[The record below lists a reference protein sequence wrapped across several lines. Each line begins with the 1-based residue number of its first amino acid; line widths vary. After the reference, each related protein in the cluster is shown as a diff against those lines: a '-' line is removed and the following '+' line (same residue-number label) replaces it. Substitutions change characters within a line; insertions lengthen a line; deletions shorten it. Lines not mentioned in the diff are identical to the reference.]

1 MFELDRLEITQEGF
15 SLTADWSVA
24 KGQKI
29 AIIGP
34 SGGGKTTLLS
44 AIAGF
49 VAPACGDIL
58 LDGVS
63 MSKLAPGKRP
73 VSLLFQSH
81 NLFPHLSVFQ
91 NVGLGLRAD
100 LKLSPPQQD
109 AVHVALAEVG
119 LKEKAA
125 QKPANLSGGQAQRA
139 ALARVLLR
147 KKPLLLLDEP
157 FAALGPALKVEML
170 DLVDKIVARTGS
182 TLLMVTHDPADAKR
196 ITDLTVLVDGGV
208 AQRPVATDAL
218 FANPP
223 AALSRYLGT

>member
-1 MFELDRLEITQEGF
+1 MFKLDRLEIQQGGF
-15 SLTADWSVA
+15 SLSADWSVP

-49 VAPACGDIL
+49 VAPSSGDIL
-58 LDGVS
+58 LDGVP
-63 MSKLAPGKRP
+63 MTKLAPGKRP

-81 NLFPHLSVFQ
+81 NLFPHLTVFQ
-91 NVGLGLRAD
+91 NVGLGVRAD
-100 LKLSPPQQD
+100 LKLSSGQSE
-109 AVHVALAEVG
+109 AVRAVLKQVG
-119 LKEKAA
+119 LQGKDEA
-125 QKPANLSGGQAQRA
+125 KPANLSGGQAQRA

-157 FAALGPALKVEML
+157 FAALGPALKAEML
-170 DLVDKIVARTGS
+170 DLVDEIASRTGS
-182 TLLMVTHDPADAKR
+182 TLLMVTHDPMDAKR
-196 ITDLTVLVDGGV
+196 IAHMTVLVDQGV
-208 AQRPVATDAL
+208 ARPPLKTDAL
-218 FANPP
+218 FADPP

>member
-1 MFELDRLEITQEGF
+1 MFELDRLEIRQEGF
-15 SLTADWSVA
+15 ALAADWTIA

-49 VAPACGDIL
+49 VAPASGDIL

-63 MSKLAPGKRP
+63 MAKLAPGKRP
-73 VSLLFQSH
+73 VSLLFQNH

-91 NVGLGLRAD
+91 NVGLGLRPD
-100 LKLSPPQQD
+100 LKLSRAQTT
-109 AVHVALAEVG
+109 AVEAVLAQVG
-119 LKEKAA
+119 LDGKAGA
-125 QKPANLSGGQAQRA
+125 KPAQLSGGQAQRA

-147 KKPLLLLDEP
+147 QKPLLLLDEP
-157 FAALGPALKVEML
+157 FAALGPALKAEML
-170 DLVDKIVARTGS
+170 DLVDEIVARTGA

-196 ITDLTVLVDGGV
+196 IADLTVLVDGGV
-208 AQRPVATDAL
+208 AQRPARTDAL

-223 AALSRYLGT
+223 SALKTYLGT

>member
-1 MFELDRLEITQEGF
+1 MFELDRLEIRQEGF
-15 SLTADWSVA
+15 ALAANWTIA

-49 VAPACGDIL
+49 VAPASGDIL

-63 MSKLAPGKRP
+63 MAKLAPGKRP
-73 VSLLFQSH
+73 VSLLFQNH

-91 NVGLGLRAD
+91 NVGLGLRPD
-100 LKLSPPQQD
+100 LKLSHAQTT
-109 AVHVALAEVG
+109 AVEAVFAQVG
-119 LKEKAA
+119 LDGKAGA
-125 QKPANLSGGQAQRA
+125 KPAQLSGGQAQRA

-147 KKPLLLLDEP
+147 QKPLLLLDEP
-157 FAALGPALKVEML
+157 FAALGPALKAEML
-170 DLVDKIVARTGS
+170 DLVEEIVARTGA

-196 ITDLTVLVDGGV
+196 IADLTVLVDGGV
-208 AQRPVATDAL
+208 AQRPVRTGTL

-223 AALSRYLGT
+223 SALKTYLGT